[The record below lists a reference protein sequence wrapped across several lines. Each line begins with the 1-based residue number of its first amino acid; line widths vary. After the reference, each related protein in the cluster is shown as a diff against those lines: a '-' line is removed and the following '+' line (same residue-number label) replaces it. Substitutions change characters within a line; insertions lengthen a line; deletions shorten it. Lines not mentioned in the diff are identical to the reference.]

1 MTARSTL
8 LLAFALAACAEAPEP
23 ASASEAERSPAARG
37 LDVRLWNATGMTISR
52 IDVHPCTEA
61 GDPVPPARDLLAGE
75 PLAAGAERAVSLPAG
90 CHFARPRYDDG
101 SPNGLEVGEKI
112 LVRDTMTHRFG
123 LG

>member
-8 LLAFALAACAEAPEP
+8 LLAFALAACAEAPAP
-23 ASASEAERSPAARG
+23 GAGANG
-37 LDVRLWNATGMTISR
+37 LDVRLWNGTGMTISR
-52 IDVHPCTEA
+52 IDVHPCVEA
-61 GDPVPPARDLLAGE
+61 GEAAPPARDLLAGE
-75 PLAAGAERAVSLPAG
+75 PLASGAERSVSLAAG